1 MGFISAGSWSLTYS
15 GIMVSVGV
23 FLMMLSIFLLSR
35 SSGSSETP
43 DVSQVAGKKRKNSNF
58 TKDINRFF
66 KNIMR

>member
-15 GIMVSVGV
+15 GIMVGVG
-23 FLMMLSIFLLSR
+23 FLLMILSIFLLSR
-35 SSGSSETP
+35 SGSSETP